1 MKKIQK
7 QISDLLTQIENDGL
21 FKNERIISSQQDANI
36 IANNKSVLNFC
47 SNNYLGLSNNKE
59 LIKYAQEALYIYDRI
74 LDDYMSHDDI
84 SLIIATGL

>member
-36 IANNKSVLNFC
+36 IANNKSVL
-47 SNNYLGLSNNKE
+47 
-59 LIKYAQEALYIYDRI
+59 I
-74 LDDYMSHDDI
+74 
-84 SLIIATGL
+84 